1 MTNETN
7 DTNFIALLTLGD
19 MRLLNIKVPE
29 HLADNPD
36 DAVLG
41 LLRSAALILAERILN
56 IWEVPQE
63 DIEAFLVNIADEA
76 LSSLLVIHQLL
87 LVLFPR
93 NEPSKYIH
101 TNNKNYDG
109 RTTWQAIQDGES
121 LKVRKYLEHKS
132 LGGGW

>member
-1 MTNETN
+1 MTNEPN

-41 LLRSAALILAERILN
+41 LPRSAALILAQRTLAA
-56 IWEVPQE
+56 WEVPQE
-63 DIEAFLVNIADEA
+63 DIESFLADISDDA
-76 LSSLLVIHQLL
+76 LSNTLVIHQLL
-87 LVLFPR
+87 RVLFPKY
-93 NEPSKYIH
+93 EPSKYMQAG
-101 TNNKNYDG
+101 NKHYDG
-109 RTTWQAIQDGES
+109 RTTWQAIQEGES

-132 LGGGW
+132 IGGGW

>member
-7 DTNFIALLTLGD
+7 DANFIALLTLGD

-29 HLADNPD
+29 HLADDPD

-41 LLRSAALILAERILN
+41 LPRSAALILAERILT
-56 IWEVPQE
+56 IWEVPQG
-63 DIEAFLVNIADEA
+63 DIAVFLANIADEA
-76 LSSLLVIHQLL
+76 LSNLLVIYQLL
-87 LVLFPR
+87 QVLFPR
-93 NEPSKYIH
+93 NNSSKYVH

-121 LKVRKYLEHKS
+121 LKIRKYLEHKS

>member
-29 HLADNPD
+29 HLADDPD
-36 DAVLG
+36 DSVLG
-41 LLRSAALILAERILN
+41 LPRSAALSLAERILN
-56 IWEVPQE
+56 IWEVPQG
-63 DIEAFLVNIADEA
+63 DIAVFLADIADEE
-76 LSSLLVIHQLL
+76 LSNLLVIYQLL
-87 LVLFPR
+87 QVLFPR
-93 NEPSKYIH
+93 NEPSKYVH
-101 TNNKNYDG
+101 TNNKNYND

>member
-19 MRLLNIKVPE
+19 MRLLNIKVPV
-29 HLADNPD
+29 HLADDPD

-41 LLRSAALILAERILN
+41 LPRSAALILAERILN
-56 IWEVPQE
+56 IWEVPQG
-63 DIEAFLVNIADEA
+63 DIAAFLHNIADEV
-76 LSSLLVIHQLL
+76 LSNTLVIHQLL
-87 LVLFPR
+87 QVLFPR
-93 NEPSKYIH
+93 NEPSKYVH

-109 RTTWQAIQDGES
+109 RTTWQAIRDGES

>member
-29 HLADNPD
+29 HLADDPD

-41 LLRSAALILAERILN
+41 LPRSAALILAERILN
-56 IWEVPQE
+56 IWEVPQG
-63 DIEAFLVNIADEA
+63 DIAVFLADIADEA
-76 LSSLLVIHQLL
+76 LSNLLVIYQLL
-87 LVLFPR
+87 QVLFPR
-93 NEPSKYIH
+93 NEPSKYVH
-101 TNNKNYDG
+101 TNNKNYDD
-109 RTTWQAIQDGES
+109 RTTWQAIRDGES

>member
-19 MRLLNIKVPE
+19 MRLLNIRVPA
-29 HLADNPD
+29 HLSDDPD

-41 LLRSAALILAERILN
+41 LPRNAALILAERVLN
-56 IWEVPQE
+56 TWEVPQG
-63 DIEAFLVNIADEA
+63 DIAVFLTDITDEA
-76 LSSLLVIHQLL
+76 LSDVLVIYQLL
-87 LVLFPR
+87 QVLFPR
-93 NEPSKYIH
+93 NEPSKYVH

-109 RTTWQAIQDGES
+109 RTTWQAIQNGES

>member
-1 MTNETN
+1 MANELN
-7 DTNFIALLTLGD
+7 DTNFIALLTIGD

-29 HLADNPD
+29 HLSDDPD

-41 LLRSAALILAERILN
+41 LPRNAALILAERVLN
-56 IWEVPQE
+56 TWEVPQG
-63 DIEAFLVNIADEA
+63 DIGVLLTDITDEA
-76 LSSLLVIHQLL
+76 LSDVLVIYQLL
-87 LVLFPR
+87 QVLFPR
-93 NEPSKYIH
+93 NEPSKYVH

>member
-29 HLADNPD
+29 HLADDPD
-36 DAVLG
+36 DSVLG
-41 LLRSAALILAERILN
+41 LPRSAALSLAGRVLN
-56 IWEVPQE
+56 TWEVPLG
-63 DIEAFLVNIADEA
+63 DIGAFLANIADEV
-76 LSSLLVIHQLL
+76 LSNTLVIHQLL
-87 LVLFPR
+87 QVPFPR
-93 NEPSKYIH
+93 NEPSKYVH

-109 RTTWQAIQDGES
+109 RTTWQAIRDGES

>member
-29 HLADNPD
+29 HLTD
-36 DAVLG
+36 DPNGAVLG
-41 LLRSAALILAERILN
+41 LPRSAALILAERILN
-56 IWEVPQE
+56 IWEVPQG
-63 DIEAFLVNIADEA
+63 DIAVFLTDIADEA
-76 LSSLLVIHQLL
+76 LSNLLVIHQLL
-87 LVLFPR
+87 QVLFPR
-93 NEPSKYIH
+93 NEPSKYVH

-109 RTTWQAIQDGES
+109 RTTWQAIQNGES